1 MLNLQSNSGASYIRF
16 MAQTKTWEN
25 SSKEVITL
33 DTMVRDLDVCPVRG
47 ASEKDVGPQFSP
59 LLVCPVRGA
68 SEYSK
73 T

>member
-33 DTMVRDLDVCPVRG
+33 DTMVMDMDSVRTE
-47 ASEKDVGPQFSP
+47 SRSITIVSSVITSFELFSQV
-59 LLVCPVRGA
+59 LV
-68 SEYSK
+68 
-73 T
+73 